1 MAVSVLTGLLLPYL
15 LYPVGG
21 FFSGLSL
28 GRRHGLRPRGLNRVL
43 SVLRLLPGRVR
54 GIRIH
59 QRQTSLLMPHPA
71 AVFLKK
77 PGKCPCRIGLVFLFI
92 VRNFTASVKKESDE
106 FSLKGRLPSRRK
118 FSAIKGK
125 VPLGSPVG
133 IIEEGWSVLDRFR
146 REDA

>member
-1 MAVSVLTGLLLPYL
+1 MSMITLSRSNHNRYAVFYMIAGIV
-15 LYPVGG
+15 
-21 FFSGLSL
+21 LSL
-28 GRRHGLRPRGLNRVL
+28 SILAA
-43 SVLRLLPGRVR
+43 
-54 GIRIH
+54 
-59 QRQTSLLMPHPA
+59 LLMPHPA